1 MTSTGTGSLRLDRRR
16 GGTPPDRDRGSAS
29 LELAVLAPLLVAL
42 VLVVVAFGRIGHGR
56 QLVES
61 AAGSAARSA
70 SLAASPAGAA
80 DRAQAAATASLADA
94 GLSCGSVAT
103 VVDTAA
109 FRAGG
114 QVTVTVSCNAGLS
127 SLAIP
132 GLPGDITL
140 SRAASAPLETY
151 RQYTVTGT
159 EP

>member
-1 MTSTGTGSLRLDRRR
+1 MTPTGTGWLRPDGWR
-16 GGTPPDRDRGSAS
+16 GGAPPHRDRGSAS
-29 LELAVLAPLLVAL
+29 LELCVLASLLVAL
-42 VLVVVAFGRIGHGR
+42 VLLVVAFGRIGHGR
-56 QLVES
+56 QLVQA

-94 GLSCGSVAT
+94 GLSCGSVET

-114 QVTVTVSCNAGLS
+114 QVTVTVSCTADLS

-140 SRAASAPLETY
+140 TRAATAPLETY